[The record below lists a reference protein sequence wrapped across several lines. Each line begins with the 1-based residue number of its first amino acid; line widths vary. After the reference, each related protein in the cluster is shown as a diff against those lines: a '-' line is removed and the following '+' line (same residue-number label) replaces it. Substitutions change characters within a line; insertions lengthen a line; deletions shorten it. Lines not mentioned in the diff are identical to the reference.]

1 MAGVDRDRDG
11 DRDSRRSFHVRY
23 ADVDGGREGLA
34 AAIEPPYRVTD
45 VAADEVDDLRGAV
58 DPDVDC
64 LVVTEAFRERIDGR
78 SWADSLES
86 VRAAR
91 PSLPIVPVVPS
102 FDPDRVRSLV
112 RADVADVVCRADRSE
127 SSDAGAAPESDP
139 AARLRARIDDVYD
152 ASISDV
158 SGTVLEIARSLMG
171 AAPDEVDVE
180 IEWALGSIGARLNAD
195 RCLVFDYDEE
205 AARLEPT
212 HAWDAARSGADSPE
226 SAPTASASVPDVDGT
241 LSADASDV
249 EPMEPSA
256 FPGFEDS
263 LREYDA
269 HAIPPTT
276 DRPEIDV
283 PDGFIG
289 DLGPNEG
296 GEAGDTHPYLER
308 RGLEALLAVPIVID
322 WELRGVLVVGQD
334 HRRPWPDR
342 LCRQLRT
349 LGELIGHTIERTRRR
364 RELVRKNEHLER
376 FASVISH
383 DLRNPLNVISG
394 TADLIAETEELHR
407 LEHIA
412 AAADRM
418 ESMIDDLLLLAR
430 DGAKLGSIESV
441 PLESV
446 VRDAWTGVETSDAT
460 LETRDLPTVAA
471 DPGRLQQALENLVR
485 NAVEHNDAGVG
496 ILVEGTDDGFA
507 LEDDGAGV
515 PPDRRERVFEEGYS
529 GAGGT
534 GLGLSIVETVVSAHG
549 WDVSVTDGK
558 QGGARF
564 EIATSD
570 ATEPVVGSVAKAGFD
585 SDSQSNSNVPF
596 Q

>member
-1 MAGVDRDRDG
+1 MDRDW
-11 DRDSRRSFHVRY
+11 DSRRSFHVRY
-23 ADVDGGREGLA
+23 ADVDGGRERLA

-45 VAADEVDDLRGAV
+45 VAAAEVDTLRGAV

-64 LVVTEAFRERIDGR
+64 LVVTEAFRERSDGR
-78 SWADSLES
+78 SWTDSLEA

-102 FDPDRVRSLV
+102 FDPERVRSLV
-112 RADVADVVCRADRSE
+112 RADVADVVCRADGSE
-127 SSDAGAAPESDP
+127 SSETGATPESDP
-139 AARLRARIDDVYD
+139 AARLRARIDDIYD

-171 AAPDEVDVE
+171 AAPDEVDIE
-180 IEWALGSIGARLNAD
+180 IEWALGSIGTRLNAD
-195 RCLVFDYDEE
+195 RCLVFEYDEQ

-212 HAWDAARSGADSPE
+212 HAWDATQSG
-226 SAPTASASVPDVDGT
+226 TASLESTGSTAVSDTDGT
-241 LSADASDV
+241 VSADASAV
-249 EPMEPSA
+249 EPIDPSA

-289 DLGPNEG
+289 DLAPNED

-342 LCRQLRT
+342 LCRQLRM

-364 RELVRKNEHLER
+364 RELVRKNEHLEQ

-407 LEHIA
+407 LEHIT

-418 ESMIDDLLLLAR
+418 ASMIDDLLLLAR
-430 DGAKLGSIESV
+430 DGAKLGAVESV
-441 PLESV
+441 SLESV
-446 VRDAWTGVETSDAT
+446 VRDAWAGVETADAT
-460 LETRDLPTVAA
+460 LETHDLPTVEA

-485 NAVEHNDAGVG
+485 NAIEHNDTSVR
-496 ILVEGTDDGFA
+496 ILVEGTADGFA
-507 LEDDGAGV
+507 FEDDGAGV
-515 PPDRRERVFEEGYS
+515 PPDRREHVFEEGYS

-549 WDVSVTDGK
+549 WDISVTDGK

-564 EIATSD
+564 EIATGE
-570 ATEPVVGSVAKAGFD
+570 ATESVVGSVATSGVD
-585 SDSQSNSNVPF
+585 PDSNSNVPF
-596 Q
+596 